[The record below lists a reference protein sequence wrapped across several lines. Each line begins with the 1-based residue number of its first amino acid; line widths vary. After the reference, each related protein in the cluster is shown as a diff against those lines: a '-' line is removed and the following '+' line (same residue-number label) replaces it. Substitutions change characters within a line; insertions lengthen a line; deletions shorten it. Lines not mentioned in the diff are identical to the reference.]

1 MRHPLPGLCIA
12 FCLGI
17 ITAEYLATPFF
28 ILFLLTF
35 LFLIFSILTLR
46 ANLQFKIV
54 ILGVAFF
61 LGATLFS
68 SSRILPEHHIAKLV
82 PYKSD
87 AVSIVGVVE
96 SDPIYK
102 DARTSFILKAEKFKI
117 NQTWLQVCGKALVRI
132 FKKKDFAY
140 GDRLFLKGK
149 LYRPFNFSREF
160 HYRKYLRNKGI
171 YLIFSVRKDSLI
183 KRLDGNIGNPI
194 RIFAFKIKK
203 KMKEVIVSSLSS
215 FSAGVLNAI
224 ILGER
229 QNLPDYVRDVFART
243 GTAHI
248 IAISGLHLGIAAFI
262 IWVILKIIRVPRRPR
277 YLLAILLLVFYCL
290 LTGANPPAVRA
301 TVMAAILLFG
311 CFLQRQA
318 NIYNSLALAALIIL
332 SVNPG
337 ALFEVSFQLS
347 FVSVLSIIWLSPKI
361 KSIFPEELG
370 RRRWVNFLFSV
381 FSVSL
386 SAWLGLLPLIAY
398 YFKIFSP
405 VTILANMIIAPYMT
419 IIVAAGFSLGLI
431 GIFSP
436 MASILACGNELFIL
450 ILFKIISFLVA
461 LPGAYLKLTAVSL
474 FSVLSYY
481 TILVVIVYFFKVM
494 ANPPNKPSVDKTPS
508 LC

>member
-1 MRHPLPGLCIA
+1 MKHPLSGMCIA

-17 ITAEYLATPFF
+17 TAAAYLAIPFF
-28 ILFLLTF
+28 VFYLCSLSC
-35 LFLIFSILTLR
+35 LIFSIVFLKR
-46 ANLQFKIV
+46 NLKFTIF
-54 ILGVAFF
+54 ILCACFF
-61 LGATLFS
+61 LGASLFS
-68 SSRILPEHHIAKLV
+68 NSRILPEHHIAKIV

-87 AVSIVGVVE
+87 AVSIVGAVE
-96 SDPIYK
+96 SDPVHQ
-102 DARTSFILKAEKFKI
+102 DAKTSFILKVEKLKI
-117 NQTWLQVCGKALVRI
+117 NQTWLKVCGRALVRI
-132 FKKKDFAY
+132 FKKRDFAY
-140 GDRLFLKGK
+140 GDRLFLEGK

-160 HYRKYLRNKGI
+160 NYRGYLRNKGI

-183 KRLDGNIGNPI
+183 KRLDENISNPI

-203 KMKEVIVSSLSS
+203 KMRRVIVSNLST
-215 FSAGVLNAI
+215 FSAGVLNAV

-262 IWVILKIIRVPRRPR
+262 ILVILKIIRVPRRPR

-311 CFLQRQA
+311 CFLERQA

-347 FVSVLSIIWLSPKI
+347 FVSVVSIVWLSPKI

-370 RRRWVNFLFSV
+370 KVRRLNLLISV
-381 FSVSL
+381 FSVAL
-386 SAWLGLLPLIAY
+386 AAWLGLLPLIAY

-405 VTILANMIIAPYMT
+405 VTILANMIVAPYMT

-431 GIFSP
+431 GIFFP
-436 MASILACGNELFIL
+436 LASIFACANELFIL
-450 ILFKIISFLVA
+450 ALFKIVTFLVA
-461 LPGAYLKLTAVSL
+461 LPGAYFKLSGVSL
-474 FSVLSYY
+474 FGVLSYY
-481 TILVVIVYFFKVM
+481 AILVIIVYFFHRQGK
-494 ANPPNKPSVDKTPS
+494 SRQQTP
-508 LC
+508 C